1 MWAQSTGFNSSCQEL
16 LGRIRLEKEEASV
29 STDASLV
36 MESELGGY
44 FLMRADGFAAELLFQ
59 PAKQAVDNGLTV
71 FFVDCAGERNAHR
84 ASLNTVLRVA
94 TVCNAVF
101 SHDSLKP
108 LVAGAFSVGM
118 HVE

>member
-29 STDASLV
+29 STDACLV

-59 PAKQAVDNGLTV
+59 PAKQAVDDGLTV
-71 FFVDCAGERNAHR
+71 FFVDCAGELNA
-84 ASLNTVLRVA
+84 VLRVA

-101 SHDSLKP
+101 CHDSLKP